1 MTAPLRNTLKLPSM
15 QKGTSVFLMV
25 HTEASRGFSAAVT
38 HDKSGASVAF
48 ICASD
53 LDECHFV
60 DAYGGNW
67 ELWMRAGYVCLAAAN
82 AAKAAK
88 FLGIPFPCRRE
99 EA

>member
-1 MTAPLRNTLKLPSM
+1 MRAPLRNTLTLPSI
-15 QKGTSVFLMV
+15 QRGLSIYLMA
-25 HTEASRGFSAAVT
+25 HTEASRGFSAVLIHNISSAT
-38 HDKSGASVAF
+38 IAF

-67 ELWMRAGYVCLAAAN
+67 ELWMRGGYVCLAEAN

-88 FLGIPFPCRRE
+88 FLGIPFASHRE
-99 EA
+99 AA